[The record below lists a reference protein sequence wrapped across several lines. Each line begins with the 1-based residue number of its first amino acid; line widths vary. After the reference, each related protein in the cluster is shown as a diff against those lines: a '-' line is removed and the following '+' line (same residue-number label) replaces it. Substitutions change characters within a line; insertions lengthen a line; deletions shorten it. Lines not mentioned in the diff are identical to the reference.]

1 MPVMEKWR
9 CPCPTPVALGPL
21 FGVWWWGV
29 CVSVFF
35 LTPAVQKSACLY
47 QETCFSL
54 VTYPQ
59 TCSVFRQSLLID
71 LWLGLELAT

>member
-1 MPVMEKWR
+1 M
-9 CPCPTPVALGPL
+9 
-21 FGVWWWGV
+21 